1 MNVVNMEYWCQEK
14 KRERSYEQKKKTKYS
29 YTQVRGNIWELML
42 GATQRKQR
50 GIKEETD
57 GSFKPWIEKL
67 ERGVA
72 QVSKAFGG
80 RGWKAGR
87 GVWWVAP
94 ATALILS
101 CSRVCAGVSS
111 GSIQSPYKAHTKSIQ
126 QLWQQSRAW
135 RGRCDQ

>member
-1 MNVVNMEYWCQEK
+1 
-14 KRERSYEQKKKTKYS
+14 
-29 YTQVRGNIWELML
+29 ML

-80 RGWKAGR
+80 RGRQAGR
-87 GVWWVAP
+87 REGAGGVWWVAP
-94 ATALILS
+94 ASALILS

-111 GSIQSPYKAHTKSIQ
+111 GSIQSPYNSSGNNRARGGAGATSKRSGGGSAQEGTTQHGAIPILTETR
-126 QLWQQSRAW
+126 QLCSQVLAGLRL
-135 RGRCDQ
+135 G